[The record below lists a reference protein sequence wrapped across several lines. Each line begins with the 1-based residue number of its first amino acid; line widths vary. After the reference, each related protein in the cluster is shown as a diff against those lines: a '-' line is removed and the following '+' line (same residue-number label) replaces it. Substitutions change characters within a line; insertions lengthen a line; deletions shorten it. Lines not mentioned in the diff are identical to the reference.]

1 MHLFILGKEDSHV
14 IISAEGLCK
23 QGHGRR
29 AIPAAA
35 NSRIMSLRLQ
45 VLDSMEFESWI
56 SK

>member
-35 NSRIMSLRLQ
+35 NSRIMPLHLQ